1 MGRDW
6 YEALEGE
13 FSKLYFKGVRVRRVF
28 LDELPI

>member
-1 MGRDW
+1 MGKDW

-28 LDELPI
+28 LHESPI